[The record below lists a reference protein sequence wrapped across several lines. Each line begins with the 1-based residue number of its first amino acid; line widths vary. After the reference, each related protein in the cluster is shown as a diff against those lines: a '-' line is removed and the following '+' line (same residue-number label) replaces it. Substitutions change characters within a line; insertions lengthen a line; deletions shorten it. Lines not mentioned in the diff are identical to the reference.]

1 MLAVLVVTVEMMEIA
16 SIFLGGVVTGDLIGL
31 VPVIACMMEEIIL
44 LENDL
49 EGQTDSILCHAISI
63 IH

>member
-1 MLAVLVVTVEMMEIA
+1 MLAV
-16 SIFLGGVVTGDLIGL
+16 LGGVVTGDLIGH